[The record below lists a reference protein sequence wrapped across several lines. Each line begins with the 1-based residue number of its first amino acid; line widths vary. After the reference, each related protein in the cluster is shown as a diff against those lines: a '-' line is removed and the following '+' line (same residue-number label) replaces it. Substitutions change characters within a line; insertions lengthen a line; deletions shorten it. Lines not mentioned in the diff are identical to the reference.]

1 MIGEFECTLLY
12 VDLLYLRSGEVCSV
26 CIDNYQWINHGF
38 SICHSSCDS
47 QGLSKENIDSLYVG
61 HLVLALL

>member
-1 MIGEFECTLLY
+1 MVFQY
-12 VDLLYLRSGEVCSV
+12 VIHV
-26 CIDNYQWINHGF
+26 
-38 SICHSSCDS
+38 DS